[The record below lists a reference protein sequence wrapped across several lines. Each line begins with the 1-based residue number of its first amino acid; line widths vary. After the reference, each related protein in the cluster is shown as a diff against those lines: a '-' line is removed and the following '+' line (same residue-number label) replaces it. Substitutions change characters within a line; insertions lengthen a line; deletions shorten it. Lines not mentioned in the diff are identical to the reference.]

1 MPNFKKHSPIFLALL
16 FHITGLIGILFTPY
30 KDWFIYSVP
39 IVLLIMF
46 LLLSITQ
53 LKFFKAYIGFFFIA
67 FTIGMATE
75 IIGVNTGLLFGNYQY
90 GQVLGPKLYGVPLLI
105 GFNWFNIVFCS
116 GSLLTQCIDLIRR
129 KWNINISA
137 TTFNIAVVIG
147 GGAAI
152 ATCFDIILEPV
163 AVKLNFWSWENGYI
177 PLYNYICWF
186 TISAILLG
194 LKMYIKKITANTFAS
209 ILFIIQA
216 LFFLLLNYFL

>member
-16 FHITGLIGILFTPY
+16 FHITGLIGIVFTPY

-53 LKFFKAYIGFFFIA
+53 LKFFRAYIDFFFIA

-75 IIGVNTGLLFGNYQY
+75 IIGVNTSLLFGNYQY

-116 GSLLTQCIDLIRR
+116 GSLLTQCIDVLRR
-129 KWNINISA
+129 KWNVNITSR
-137 TTFNIAVVIG
+137 TFTIAVVL

-152 ATCFDIILEPV
+152 ATGFDIILEPV
-163 AVKLNFWSWENGYI
+163 AVKLNFWSWENGHI
-177 PLYNYICWF
+177 PLFNYICWF
-186 TISAILLG
+186 MISAILLG
-194 LKMYIKKITANTFAS
+194 LKMYLKKISVNTFAS
-209 ILFIIQA
+209 SLFIIQA

>member
-16 FHITGLIGILFTPY
+16 FHITGLIGIVFTPY

-53 LKFFKAYIGFFFIA
+53 LKFFRAYIGFFFIA

-116 GSLLTQCIDLIRR
+116 GSLLTQCIDVLQR
-129 KWNINISA
+129 KFNVNITSR
-137 TTFNIAVVIG
+137 TFTIAVVL

-152 ATCFDIILEPV
+152 ATGFDIILEPV
-163 AVKLNFWSWENGYI
+163 AVKLNFWSWENGHI
-177 PLYNYICWF
+177 PLFNYICWF
-186 TISAILLG
+186 MISAILLG
-194 LKMYIKKITANTFAS
+194 LKMYLKKISVNTFAS
-209 ILFIIQA
+209 SLFIIQA

>member
-16 FHITGLIGILFTPY
+16 FHITGLIGIVFTPY

-53 LKFFKAYIGFFFIA
+53 LKFFRAYIGFFFIA

-116 GSLLTQCIDLIRR
+116 GSLLTQCIDVLRS
-129 KWNINISA
+129 KWNVNITSR
-137 TTFNIAVVIG
+137 TFTIAVVL

-152 ATCFDIILEPV
+152 ATGFDIILEPV
-163 AVKLNFWSWENGYI
+163 AVKLNFWSWENGHI
-177 PLYNYICWF
+177 PLFNYICWF
-186 TISAILLG
+186 MISAILLG
-194 LKMYIKKITANTFAS
+194 LKMHLKKISVNTFAS
-209 ILFIIQA
+209 SLFIIQA

>member
-16 FHITGLIGILFTPY
+16 FHITGLIGIVFTPY

-53 LKFFKAYIGFFFIA
+53 LKFFRAYIGFFFIA

-129 KWNINISA
+129 KWNVNIIA
-137 TTFNIAVVIG
+137 RTYTMAVVL

-152 ATCFDIILEPV
+152 ATGFDIILEPV
-163 AVKLNFWSWENGYI
+163 AVKLNFWSWENGHI
-177 PLYNYICWF
+177 PLFNYICWF
-186 TISAILLG
+186 MISAILLG
-194 LKMYIKKITANTFAS
+194 LKMYLKKISVNTFAS
-209 ILFIIQA
+209 SLFIIQA
-216 LFFLLLNYFL
+216 LFFLLLNLFL

>member
-53 LKFFKAYIGFFFIA
+53 LKFFRAYIGFFFIA

-116 GSLLTQCIDLIRR
+116 GSLLTQCIDVLQR
-129 KWNINISA
+129 KCNVNITSR
-137 TTFNIAVVIG
+137 TFTIAVVL

-152 ATCFDIILEPV
+152 ATGFDIILEPV
-163 AVKLNFWSWENGYI
+163 AVKLNFWSWENGHI
-177 PLYNYICWF
+177 PLFNYICWF
-186 TISAILLG
+186 MISAILLG
-194 LKMYIKKITANTFAS
+194 LKMYLKKISVNTFAS
-209 ILFIIQA
+209 SLFIIQA

>member
-16 FHITGLIGILFTPY
+16 FHITGLIGIVFTPY

-53 LKFFKAYIGFFFIA
+53 LKFFRAYIAFFFIA

-116 GSLLTQCIDLIRR
+116 GSLLTQCIDVLRS
-129 KWNINISA
+129 KWNVNITSR
-137 TTFNIAVVIG
+137 TFTIAVVL

-152 ATCFDIILEPV
+152 ATGFDIILEPV
-163 AVKLNFWSWENGYI
+163 AVKLNFWSWENGHI
-177 PLYNYICWF
+177 PLFNYICWF
-186 TISAILLG
+186 MISAILLG
-194 LKMYIKKITANTFAS
+194 LKMYLKKISVNTFAS
-209 ILFIIQA
+209 SLFIIQA

>member
-1 MPNFKKHSPIFLALL
+1 MPNFKKNSPIILALL

-30 KDWFIYSVP
+30 KDWFVSSVP

-53 LKFFKAYIGFFFIA
+53 KKIFQAYISFFFIA

-90 GQVLGPKLYGVPLLI
+90 GQVLGPKLFGVPLLI

-116 GSLLTQCIDLIRR
+116 GSLLAQCIDLLQR
-129 KWNINISA
+129 KWNVNITA
-137 TTFNIAVVIG
+137 RTYTMAVVL

-163 AVKLNFWSWENGYI
+163 AVKLNFWSWENGQI

-186 TISAILLG
+186 IISAVLLG
-194 LKMYIKKITANTFAS
+194 FKMYIKKITVNTFAT

>member
-1 MPNFKKHSPIFLALL
+1 MPNFKKNSPIFLALL

-30 KDWFIYSVP
+30 KDWFVSSVP

-53 LKFFKAYIGFFFIA
+53 KKIFQAYISFFFFA

-90 GQVLGPKLYGVPLLI
+90 GQVLGPKLFGVPLLI

-116 GSLLTQCIDLIRR
+116 GSLLAQCIDLLQR
-129 KWNINISA
+129 KWNVNITA
-137 TTFNIAVVIG
+137 RTYTMAVVL

-163 AVKLNFWSWENGYI
+163 AVKLNFWSWENGQI

-186 TISAILLG
+186 IISAVLLG
-194 LKMYIKKITANTFAS
+194 FKMYIKKITVNTFAT